1 MQHIFEVGWKN
12 LSHEIQFGNVH
23 RQMIQLKGD
32 L

>member
-1 MQHIFEVGWKN
+1 MQHIFEVGWEN
-12 LSHEIQFGNVH
+12 LLHEVWFGNVH